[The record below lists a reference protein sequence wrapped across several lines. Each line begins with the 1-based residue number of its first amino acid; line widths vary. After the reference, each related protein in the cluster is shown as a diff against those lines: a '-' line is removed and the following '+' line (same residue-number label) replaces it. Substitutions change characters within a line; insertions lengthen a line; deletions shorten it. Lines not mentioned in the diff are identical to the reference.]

1 MFAFQRPFSL
11 QSVFLGGAEF
21 FDGRHCS
28 GSDGHNAL
36 ISRTAWKGYFM
47 QHLANPL
54 REKGDFHICFT
65 CAAFTY
71 RNDGSSSTLEGV

>member
-1 MFAFQRPFSL
+1 
-11 QSVFLGGAEF
+11 
-21 FDGRHCS
+21 
-28 GSDGHNAL
+28 
-36 ISRTAWKGYFM
+36 M

-54 REKGDFHICFT
+54 REKADFHICFT